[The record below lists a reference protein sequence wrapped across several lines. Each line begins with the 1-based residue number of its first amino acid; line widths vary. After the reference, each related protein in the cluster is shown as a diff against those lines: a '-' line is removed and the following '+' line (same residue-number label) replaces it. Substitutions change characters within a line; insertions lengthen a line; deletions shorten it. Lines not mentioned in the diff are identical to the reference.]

1 MKKLVLCEYQNN
13 VYWKEKKKRRKEKEN
28 QSSFRRKLA
37 EARRRYGISVENFI
51 ILRLMEKVSRLLSID
66 TQMERR

>member
-1 MKKLVLCEYQNN
+1 MYYANIKITYC
-13 VYWKEKKKRRKEKEN
+13 KEN